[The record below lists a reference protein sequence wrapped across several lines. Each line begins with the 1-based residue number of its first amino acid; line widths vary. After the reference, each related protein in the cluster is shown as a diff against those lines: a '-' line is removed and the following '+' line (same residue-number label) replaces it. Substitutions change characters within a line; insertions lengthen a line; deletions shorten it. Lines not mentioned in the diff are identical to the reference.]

1 MELNYEEDIRIDH
14 TALDVEWLRQP
25 ELMRRYTKHQ
35 AETERAKSEAKE
47 HLQVGKAQ
55 IELEIRAN
63 PKKFGLEKSTEAAI
77 QSAVL
82 LHPDYQK
89 LSQEFLSAK
98 YEDDIA
104 RGAIAAMEQRK
115 AALEN
120 LVRLLNAS
128 YFAGPKAPRELSDA
142 VRGWLKDKELKERN
156 ARIRIRQR
164 TRKREG
170 TKEEKEEEE

>member
-35 AETERAKSEAKE
+35 AKTERAKSEAKE

-104 RGAIAAMEQRK
+104 RGAIAAREQQAARK
-115 AALEN
+115 TCKIT
-120 LVRLLNAS
+120 VP
-128 YFAGPKAPRELSDA
+128 YFLPGRKRRELSDLP

-164 TRKREG
+164 TRKREEK
-170 TKEEKEEEE
+170 KEEKEEEE